1 VAGVVNVLAGTL
13 LLIRPARTAPVLV
26 WVLGSY
32 WFAQGLLILVSLFL
46 DHSAWGWKLFMGLLG
61 VLAGIAAVLQ
71 PIAGAVAISAVL
83 VLLLGILG
91 LVIGSTAIMMALLG
105 GGWSAG
111 ILGALSMLFGLV
123 LAMNYAKL
131 ATVLVFIW
139 VAAVVAIAAGILQI
153 VQAFRQRQATS
164 A

>member
-1 VAGVVNVLAGTL
+1 
-13 LLIRPARTAPVLV
+13 
-26 WVLGSY
+26 
-32 WFAQGLLILVSLFL
+32 
-46 DHSAWGWKLFMGLLG
+46 LLG
-61 VLAGIAAVLQ
+61 VLAGIAVVLQ

-105 GGWSAG
+105 GGWRAG

-131 ATVLVFIW
+131 ATVLIFIW